1 MTALINIE
9 YFECCS
15 WRRVLML
22 KKRNCLLR
30 IVSAPLRARETPWN
44 PRIQRKN
51 NELRP
56 QLFFR
61 LDFGE
66 IQRVNFSQKMNQTV
80 KIQRVAKSRGF
91 GANPG
96 KSSATKRAL
105 ELWVIALLTSAGRVL
120 TSSAEFCRL
129 GKTRQNET
137 ERDRHESIVQ

>member
-1 MTALINIE
+1 
-9 YFECCS
+9 
-15 WRRVLML
+15 ML
-22 KKRNCLLR
+22 KKRNCILR

-61 LDFGE
+61 LDFGQ
-66 IQRVNFSQKMNQTV
+66 IQRVYFSQKMNQTV

-96 KSSATKRAL
+96 KTSATKRAL
-105 ELWVIALLTSAGRVL
+105 RSQYPDSAALLLVHAD
-120 TSSAEFCRL
+120 FPI
-129 GKTRQNET
+129 
-137 ERDRHESIVQ
+137 IV

>member
-1 MTALINIE
+1 
-9 YFECCS
+9 
-15 WRRVLML
+15 ML
-22 KKRNCLLR
+22 KKRNCILR

-66 IQRVNFSQKMNQTV
+66 IQRVYFSQKMNQTV

-105 ELWVIALLTSAGRVL
+105 RARSVHPRYSYTVFENTAIMT
-120 TSSAEFCRL
+120 TFCNN
-129 GKTRQNET
+129 GC
-137 ERDRHESIVQ
+137 IVQYSRFPLCRK

>member
-1 MTALINIE
+1 M
-9 YFECCS
+9 
-15 WRRVLML
+15 
-22 KKRNCLLR
+22 R

-61 LDFGE
+61 LDFAH
-66 IQRVNFSQKMNQTV
+66 IQRVYFSQKMNQTV

-105 ELWVIALLTSAGRVL
+105 NL
-120 TSSAEFCRL
+120 
-129 GKTRQNET
+129 
-137 ERDRHESIVQ
+137 